1 MFKKEHNKIK
11 NSQRTGSSP
20 DDVHVPKLWYY
31 DQLLFL
37 EDQDIPRKSHSIESV
52 LDNFPFEHDDNEVC
66 EVASNESDT
75 QSTTSSTTSR
85 TFKRPKNSKADQVL
99 EKISNRLDQPFK
111 APQQPEKNKEAHDAF
126 GENVAEQLRSLPP
139 SMVPICKKLISD
151 ALYYAAVGQLNYASR
166 ITHGHAQNDIDLN
179 NASRITHGDA
189 QNDVLNNA
197 SRITHG
203 DARNDI
209 VLNAYLN
216 AVNNDPQYQQL

>member
-1 MFKKEHNKIK
+1 MK
-11 NSQRTGSSP
+11 
-20 DDVHVPKLWYY
+20 
-31 DQLLFL
+31 
-37 EDQDIPRKSHSIESV
+37 
-52 LDNFPFEHDDNEVC
+52 
-66 EVASNESDT
+66 SDT
-75 QSTTSSTTSR
+75 QSTTGSTTSR

-139 SMVPICKKLISD
+139 LMVPICKKLISD
-151 ALYYAAVGQLNYASR
+151 SLYYAAAGQLNYALRITHGHAQNDIDLNNASRITHGDAQNDIDLNNASR

-189 QNDVLNNA
+189 QNDF
-197 SRITHG
+197 
-203 DARNDI
+203 